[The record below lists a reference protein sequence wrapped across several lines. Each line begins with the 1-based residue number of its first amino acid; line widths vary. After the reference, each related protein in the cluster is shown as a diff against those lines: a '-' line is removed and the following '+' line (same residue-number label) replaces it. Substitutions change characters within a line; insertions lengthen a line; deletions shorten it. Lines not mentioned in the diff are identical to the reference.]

1 MKHNSLAMST
11 PRASPR
17 RLPAQALC
25 GTNGCRI
32 VTLEFSNTRSNTSR
46 KGPQMARMIRT
57 RAGMDTFS
65 PSGMSVPSMFS
76 RRSGLAEGNN
86 EWEKKAAENTFDND
100 MPILGIAG
108 GGVFFFWEVGVLK
121 YLQENFRLKETDI
134 IGVSAGALCA
144 VLVACDVNLDRAVR
158 KAYDISIEADI
169 WNRSGGLAGIWGPLV
184 RRWLEE
190 LLPEDAH
197 EMCASRV
204 KVIATKFPRM
214 QLQYLDDFQSREDL
228 ISACMASVH
237 IPFFL
242 DGNGTYTY
250 KGGQFIDGSLWDF
263 FYGSNSGL
271 LTLDG
276 RSCIIDYFLDDQL
289 EFSRMD
295 FIKVL
300 TFDTVNDLV
309 KCGYSYAERTDAK
322 GLYEEKLGRV
332 RKGQVRKL
340 FEYMPRKILQIAR

>member
-1 MKHNSLAMST
+1 MCVIQFLGMST

-17 RLPAQALC
+17 RLSRHSLGGMQPCRLWTQNYSDSYYGYISKMSL
-25 GTNGCRI
+25 GTR
-32 VTLEFSNTRSNTSR
+32 E
-46 KGPQMARMIRT
+46 ART
-57 RAGMDTFS
+57 RAAMETFS
-65 PSGMSVPSMFS
+65 PPGLSVPSIFS
-76 RRSGLAEGNN
+76 GQGPSPKYEGTASQTNV
-86 EWEKKAAENTFDND
+86 FDND

-144 VLVACDVNLDRAVR
+144 VLVACNVNLDRAVR

-184 RRWLEE
+184 KQWLEE

-197 EMCASRV
+197 EMCSSRV

-214 QLQYLDDFQSREDL
+214 KLEYLDNFESREDL
-228 ISACMASVH
+228 INACMASVH

-242 DGNGTYTY
+242 DGNGTYSY

-271 LTLDG
+271 LTLNG
-276 RSCIIDYFLDDQL
+276 RSYIIDYFMDDQL

-300 TFDTVNDLV
+300 TFDTVQDLV
-309 KCGYSYAERTDAK
+309 KSGYSYAERTDAK
-322 GLYEEKLGRV
+322 GLFNEKLGQV

-340 FEYMPRKILQIAR
+340 LELMPRKIFAL

>member
-1 MKHNSLAMST
+1 MST

-17 RLPAQALC
+17 RLSCQFFSSRHH
-25 GTNGCRI
+25 CRLWTHQYGI
-32 VTLEFSNTRSNTSR
+32 LNYRDGFKTTPTTGE
-46 KGPQMARMIRT
+46 IRT
-57 RAGMDTFS
+57 RAAIETFS
-65 PSGMSVPSMFS
+65 PSGMFVPSIFS
-76 RRSGLAEGNN
+76 
-86 EWEKKAAENTFDND
+86 KKQSVSEEYKDTQLNSTVFDND

-121 YLQENFRLKETDI
+121 YLSENYKLNETDM

-144 VLVACDVNLDRAVR
+144 VLVACNVNLDRAVR
-158 KAYDISIEADI
+158 KAYDISVEVDI

-197 EMCASRV
+197 FQCGSRV
-204 KVIATKFPRM
+204 KVIATKLPRM
-214 QLQYLDDFQSREDL
+214 NLEYLDDFQSRDDL
-228 ISACMASVH
+228 INACMASVH

-242 DGNGTYTY
+242 DGNGTYSY
-250 KGGQFIDGSLWDF
+250 KGGQYIDGSLWDF

-276 RSCIIDYFLDDQL
+276 QSCIIDYFMDDQL

-300 TFDTVNDLV
+300 TFDTVKDLV
-309 KCGYSYAERTDAK
+309 KSGYSYAERTDAK
-322 GLYEEKLGRV
+322 GMFDEKLGRV

-340 FEYMPRKILQIAR
+340 LEYMPRKLIPL

>member
-1 MKHNSLAMST
+1 MASPSRLSCQVLSGRQYCRLRMSHCGIKYTGYAPKTT
-11 PRASPR
+11 PRAR
-17 RLPAQALC
+17 NA
-25 GTNGCRI
+25 
-32 VTLEFSNTRSNTSR
+32 
-46 KGPQMARMIRT
+46 RT
-57 RAGMDTFS
+57 RAAMDTFS
-65 PSGMSVPSMFS
+65 PSGMSVPIIFS
-76 RRSGLAEGNN
+76 KRDDSSETEGTKLSSN
-86 EWEKKAAENTFDND
+86 AFDNN

-108 GGVFFFWEVGVLK
+108 GGIFFFWEVGVLK
-121 YLQENFRLKETDI
+121 YLQENYRLKETDI
-134 IGVSAGALCA
+134 IGVSAGALCD
-144 VLVACDVNLDRAVR
+144 VLVACNVNLDRAVR
-158 KAYDISIEADI
+158 KAYDISIGADI

-184 RRWLEE
+184 RQWLEE

-214 QLQYLDDFQSREDL
+214 NLEYLDDFESREDL
-228 ISACMASVH
+228 INACMASVH

-242 DGNGTYTY
+242 DGNGTYSY
-250 KGGQFIDGSLWDF
+250 RGGQFIDGSLWDF

-276 RSCIIDYFLDDQL
+276 QSCIIDYFMDDQL

-300 TFDTVNDLV
+300 TFDTVKDLV
-309 KCGYSYAERTDAK
+309 KSGYSYAERTDAK
-322 GLYEEKLGRV
+322 GLFDEKLGSV

-340 FEYMPRKILQIAR
+340 LEYMPRKVLAL